1 MGVARAYSPP
11 TELHGQFGKVTP
23 LVNAAMIQKT
33 NGGYRFTAGKQNSH
47 ITVTMGHGKIHFRDT
62 GTRELRN
69 IPKQCKRHS
78 AGKGIGAVCNVPR
91 GYNARHP
98 MYVEVW
104 PRLGND
110 YVNGRSLPASTR
122 LWVLAD
128 RGTDTVFGG
137 AGRDFVNGA
146 QNRDHV
152 SGGPGNDWLRTGT
165 GGDHIWGGGG
175 KDKIVGADGGDSING
190 GGGSD
195 HLYGAHG
202 RDTIRAG
209 RGSDTVV
216 CGSGS
221 DRAMVHRGDRTNGC
235 ERVHRG

>member
-1 MGVARAYSPP
+1 MTITSRSGLRVGPRPPLWEDAVLRRSTRALVVLAAGVAATSSMGVARAYSPP

-122 LWVLAD
+122 LWV
-128 RGTDTVFGG
+128 
-137 AGRDFVNGA
+137 
-146 QNRDHV
+146 
-152 SGGPGNDWLRTGT
+152 
-165 GGDHIWGGGG
+165 
-175 KDKIVGADGGDSING
+175 
-190 GGGSD
+190 
-195 HLYGAHG
+195 
-202 RDTIRAG
+202 
-209 RGSDTVV
+209 
-216 CGSGS
+216 
-221 DRAMVHRGDRTNGC
+221 
-235 ERVHRG
+235 